1 MKVNLTILEEIEN
14 SLQEYVSEFF
24 EWSLGERTALVY
36 EDSWNDE
43 ASEGIE
49 SSVEEDK
56 ASIPELKFHIL
67 FAPLPDFM
75 GKGSYMTVHLCDDG
89 QMHRVLICNIKETSG
104 NSFTI
109 MKEYENLHMISS
121 KILQ

>member
-1 MKVNLTILEEIEN
+1 MKIELSILEEIEN

-24 EWSLGERTALVY
+24 EWSLGERKPLVY
-36 EDSWNDE
+36 EDSWNGE
-43 ASEGIE
+43 ASEEIE

-56 ASIPELKFHIL
+56 ESLPELKFHIL

-75 GKGSYMTVHLCDDG
+75 GKGSYMTVHLCDGD
-89 QMHRVLICNIKETSG
+89 QMHRVLICNIKETSD
-104 NSFTI
+104 NTFTI
-109 MKEYENLHMISS
+109 MKEYENLHLISS